1 MQNNIYFSV
10 VIPLYNKATS
20 ITSTIQ
26 SVLAQSYAY
35 FEIVII
41 DDGSTDNSVQNVK
54 LIDDKR
60 IRLILKQN
68 GGVSSARNEG
78 IRQAQHEYIAFLDAD
93 DLWKPTYLEEIV
105 KLITDFPEA
114 SLWGTGYEFL
124 INNTS
129 SRAEKSLPD
138 NFRGIIQ
145 NPWSSVAHSYCTTT
159 SCCRRQSLLTIGM
172 FDERISYGEDI
183 DVWWRLMLHYPAAYY
198 NKSLAIYRFDE
209 DNRLMNKQILLEKLY
224 ICYFEKYAEYRKEN
238 LAFRRFIDQECM
250 WWLYPYYKQSPQD
263 KDVQRI
269 LKQINL
275 DEYKW
280 TFKLRF
286 SYPLLYAL
294 YMWLKNVLHKS
305 K

>member
-1 MQNNIYFSV
+1 MNNTSISV
-10 VIPLYNKATS
+10 VIPLYNKESS
-20 ITSTIQ
+20 IESTIQ
-26 SVLAQSYAY
+26 SVLKQSYQN
-35 FEIVII
+35 FEIIVV
-41 DDGSTDNSVQNVK
+41 DDGSTDNSVDYVK
-54 LIDDKR
+54 TYNDKR
-60 IRLILKQN
+60 IRLIPKEN

-78 IRQAQHEYIAFLDAD
+78 IRQAQYEYIAFLDAD
-93 DLWKPTYLEEIV
+93 DLWKPTYLEELV

-183 DVWWRLMLHYPAAYY
+183 DVWWRLMLNYPAAYY

-224 ICYFEKYAEYRKEN
+224 ICYFEKYAEYRHN
-238 LAFRRFIDQECM
+238 NSQFRHFIDKECM
-250 WWLYPYYKQSPQD
+250 WWLYPYFVKSPDD

-280 TFKLRF
+280 TFKFRF
-286 SYPLLYAL
+286 TCPFIYNLLKKL
-294 YMWLKNVLHKS
+294 TQN
-305 K
+305 

>member
-1 MQNNIYFSV
+1 MIKEKIDISV

-26 SVLAQSYAY
+26 SVLAQSYPY

-41 DDGSTDNSVQNVK
+41 DDGSSDNSVQKVR

-60 IRLILKQN
+60 IKLISKQN

-93 DLWKPTYLEEIV
+93 DLWETTYLAEIARM
-105 KLITDFPEA
+105 ISDFPQA
-114 SLWGTGYEFL
+114 AIWGTSYWFL
-124 INNTS
+124 KNKEKISANKPLPKGFYGIIDNSQWQMGHLYWTS
-129 SRAEKSLPD
+129 S
-138 NFRGIIQ
+138 
-145 NPWSSVAHSYCTTT
+145 V
-159 SCCRRQSLLTIGM
+159 CCRKSVMQTLGM
-172 FDERISYGEDI
+172 FDERIQYGEDI
-183 DVWWRLMLHYPAAYY
+183 DVWWRIMLDYPAIYS
-198 NKSLAIYRFDE
+198 NTDLSIYRLDE
-209 DNRLMNKQILLEKLY
+209 ANRLMECAIPLKKLY
-224 ICYFEKYAEYRKEN
+224 ICYFEKYALYRQRN
-238 LAFRRFIDQECM
+238 VAFRHFIDKECM

-286 SYPLLYAL
+286 SYPFIYNLLKKL
-294 YMWLKNVLHKS
+294 TQN
-305 K
+305 

>member
-1 MQNNIYFSV
+1 MNNTSISV
-10 VIPLYNKATS
+10 VIPLYNKESS
-20 ITSTIQ
+20 IESTIQ
-26 SVLAQSYAY
+26 SVLKQSYQN
-35 FEIVII
+35 FEIIVV
-41 DDGSTDNSVQNVK
+41 DDGSTDNSVDYVK
-54 LIDDKR
+54 TYNDKR
-60 IRLILKQN
+60 IRLIPKEN

-78 IRQAQHEYIAFLDAD
+78 IRQAQYEYIAFLDAD
-93 DLWKPTYLEEIV
+93 DLWKPTYLEELV

-124 INNTS
+124 INNKS

-183 DVWWRLMLHYPAAYY
+183 DVWWRLMLNYPAAYY

-224 ICYFEKYAEYRKEN
+224 ICYFEKYAEYRHN
-238 LAFRRFIDQECM
+238 NSQFRHFIDKECM
-250 WWLYPYYKQSPQD
+250 WWLYPYFVKSPDD

-280 TFKLRF
+280 TFKFRF
-286 SYPLLYAL
+286 TCPFIYNLLKKL
-294 YMWLKNVLHKS
+294 TQN
-305 K
+305 

>member
-1 MQNNIYFSV
+1 MISV
-10 VIPLYNKATS
+10 IIPLYNKAQS
-20 ITSTIQ
+20 IAETLR
-26 SVLAQSYAY
+26 SVLNQTYKDY
-35 FEIVII
+35 EIIVIN
-41 DDGSTDNSVQNVK
+41 DGSTDNSVQVVESIKDSRIK
-54 LIDDKR
+54 LFNKP
-60 IRLILKQN
+60 N

-78 IRQAQHEYIAFLDAD
+78 IRRAQYEYIAFLDAD
-93 DLWKPTYLEEIV
+93 DLWKPTYLEELV

-209 DNRLMNKQILLEKLY
+209 DNRLMHKQILLEKLY
-224 ICYFEKYAEYRKEN
+224 ICYFEKYAEYRHN
-238 LAFRRFIDQECM
+238 NSAFRHFIDQECL

-286 SYPLLYAL
+286 SYPFIYNLLKKL
-294 YMWLKNVLHKS
+294 
-305 K
+305 